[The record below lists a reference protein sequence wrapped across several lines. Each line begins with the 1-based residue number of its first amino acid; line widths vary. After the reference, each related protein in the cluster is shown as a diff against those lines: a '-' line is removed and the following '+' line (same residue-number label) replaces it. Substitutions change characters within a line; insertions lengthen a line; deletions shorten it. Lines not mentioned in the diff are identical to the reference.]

1 MRSFEFLCGGD
12 CGAWECL
19 VDVCLNEEE
28 ANRMIEY
35 AQTNEILEKA
45 DPVKDIYRKVYS
57 ELRKQCSGRIT
68 QKTTLIRV
76 PTGLRKDG
84 L

>member
-1 MRSFEFLCGGD
+1 MKSYEFLCGGD
-12 CGAWECL
+12 NGAWECL
-19 VDVCLNEEE
+19 VDVWLNEEE
-28 ANRMIEY
+28 SNRLIEY
-35 AQTNEILEKA
+35 AQTNEFLEKA

-57 ELRKQCSGRIT
+57 ELRNQCSNRIT